1 MPTAVYI
8 AGRGIISA
16 LGDNLIGNRQSL
28 LQSQAGIKAITR
40 LNTRYAET
48 LPAAEVPHTNA
59 ELAAMADMPVTTT
72 RTALLSMIA
81 AKEAFDSFQ
90 LPAKL
95 NYKVGFISANT
106 VGGMD
111 KTEDF
116 MKEFA
121 VDTAKGKLHDVIHH
135 DCGAAT
141 ELVAEK
147 LGITEVV
154 TTISTACSSAANAMI
169 YAARLIRNGYLD
181 WAIAGGTDAL
191 SRFTINGFNSLM
203 ILDNELCRPFDDTRK
218 GLNLGEGAGYVVLAS
233 EKIVSMLAQQPTVK
247 LSGFANAND
256 AYHQTASSPEGRGNF
271 DAMSGALAE
280 AGLQPSDIDY
290 INLHGT
296 GTANNDSSEG
306 IAISRLFGTDL
317 PYLSSTKT
325 YTGHTLAACGG
336 IEAIYS
342 TLAIEEGIVFPNLRF
357 QHQMKELEFEPQ
369 TNLLE
374 GKEIRHVLSNSF
386 GFGGN
391 CTSLIFS
398 KVNE

>member
-1 MPTAVYI
+1 MPAAVYI
-8 AGRGIISA
+8 VGRGVISA
-16 LGDNLIGNRQSL
+16 LGDDLCGNRQSL

-40 LNTRYAET
+40 LNTRYSEI
-48 LPAAEVPHTNA
+48 LPAAEVPYSNEKLA
-59 ELAAMADMPVTTT
+59 EMADMPVNTT

-81 AKEAFDSFQ
+81 AKEAFDSFN
-90 LPAKL
+90 LPDKL
-95 NYKVGFISANT
+95 NYRAGFISANT

-121 VDTAKGKLHDVIHH
+121 VDTTKGKLHDVIHH

-233 EKIVSMLAQQPTVK
+233 EKIVALLAQQPTVK

-306 IAISRLFGTDL
+306 IAISRLFGSDL

-342 TLAIEEGIVFPNLRF
+342 TLAIEEGVVFPNLRF

-398 KVNE
+398 KVN

>member
-1 MPTAVYI
+1 MPSAVYI
-8 AGRGIISA
+8 VGRGVISA
-16 LGDNLIGNRQSL
+16 LGDNLSGNRQSL

-40 LNTRYAET
+40 LNTRYSEM
-48 LPAAEVPHTNA
+48 LPAAEVPHTN
-59 ELAAMADMPVTTT
+59 EVLAAMADMPVTTT

-81 AKEAFDSFQ
+81 AKEAFDTFQ
-90 LPAKL
+90 LPDKL
-95 NYKVGFISANT
+95 KYKAGFISANT

-121 VDTAKGKLHDVIHH
+121 VDTSKGKLHDVIHH

-233 EKIVSMLAQQPTVK
+233 EKMVALLAQQLTVK

-306 IAISRLFGTDL
+306 IAISRLFGKDL

-336 IEAIYS
+336 IEAIYA
-342 TLAIEEGIVFPNLRF
+342 TLAIEEGVVFPNLRF
-357 QHQMKELEFEPQ
+357 QYQMKELEFEPQ

-398 KVNE
+398 KVN

>member
-1 MPTAVYI
+1 
-8 AGRGIISA
+8 
-16 LGDNLIGNRQSL
+16 
-28 LQSQAGIKAITR
+28 
-40 LNTRYAET
+40 
-48 LPAAEVPHTNA
+48 
-59 ELAAMADMPVTTT
+59 
-72 RTALLSMIA
+72 
-81 AKEAFDSFQ
+81 
-90 LPAKL
+90 
-95 NYKVGFISANT
+95 
-106 VGGMD
+106 
-111 KTEDF
+111 
-116 MKEFA
+116 
-121 VDTAKGKLHDVIHH
+121 
-135 DCGAAT
+135 
-141 ELVAEK
+141 
-147 LGITEVV
+147 
-154 TTISTACSSAANAMI
+154 MI

-233 EKIVSMLAQQPTVK
+233 EKMVALLAQQPTVK

-317 PYLSSTKT
+317 PYVSSTKT

-336 IEAIYS
+336 IEAIYA
-342 TLAIEEGIVFPNLRF
+342 TLAIEEGVVFPNLRF
-357 QHQMKELEFEPQ
+357 QHQMKELEFAPQ

-398 KVNE
+398 KVK